1 LSCRSYDEV
10 LNQGYKMFEPEQSR
24 VSFPELEQDIIRFW
38 KEKRI
43 FERSVEQRENGD
55 LFILYEGPPTANA
68 SPGVHHIL
76 SRVFKDVI
84 PRYKA
89 MKGYRAPRKAGW
101 DTHGLPVE
109 LSIEKELG
117 FSSKEDIE
125 TYGVAEFNKRCR
137 ESVFRYVEEWNHLT
151 ERIGFWVDTEKAYKT
166 LEPSYI
172 ESCWWIIKQLWD
184 KGLIY
189 QGYKVTPHCPRCGT
203 SLSSHEVALG
213 YQEDTPDPSV
223 YIKFKVIPSLTPEN
237 KGQKRLN
244 ELLKEHKSVYLLAW
258 TTTPWTLPG
267 NTALAVAPEAEYV
280 VVKKD
285 DEYII
290 LASALLEQA
299 GLNDCEVVERLKGDD
314 LATINGVNY
323 EPLYNPH
330 QFGIERR
337 RFDERGALVLQ
348 ESRDGLQ
355 YKVIAADF
363 VSMEDGTGIVHIA
376 PAFGEDDFKVGM
388 HPDHCLD
395 FVRDYVGLDGVIQG
409 TYPFAGKF
417 VKDADPMILEDL
429 QSRGLLYRSE
439 TIRHTYPFCW
449 RCATPLLYYA
459 KPSWYIKT
467 TARKDRLISGNEEI
481 NWYPE
486 HIKHGR
492 FGDWLENNVDWA
504 FSRERYWGTPLPVW
518 RCENCGA
525 DECIGSWQ
533 ELGERTSD
541 ESMPKLIAKRIDARE
556 LDLHR
561 PYIDDIMI
569 DCSECGGIKKRV
581 PDVLDAWFDSG
592 AMPVASWEHDL
603 HEMSVEQAERMLRG
617 NHQFPAD
624 YICEAVD
631 QTRGWFYTLHAIS
644 ILLFDQPCY
653 RNVICLG
660 HILDAEG
667 EKMSKSKG
675 NVVQPAEVIDK
686 HGADALRWYLLTSSP
701 AGNPRR
707 FSTELVGEAQ
717 RRFLSTLWNVY
728 SFFVTYANIDKY
740 DPGKA
745 ADVPC
750 EAELDRWIISDL
762 NQLIADVDRAL
773 EGYNP
778 TEAGRRIQEFVED
791 LSNWYVRRSRRRFW
805 KSESDAD
812 KLSAYA
818 TLYQCLVTISKL
830 LAPLTPFIAE
840 AMYRNLVC
848 PCYPDAPES
857 VHLADF
863 PTADMS
869 KVDERLSEDIHLVM
883 KVCSLGRSARSKA
896 GIKVRQPLLR
906 VLVKARSKG
915 DKEGIERLKNSIL
928 EELNVKAV
936 EFVDSIG
943 DYCYV
948 EVESNVDLETSDDS
962 RLHKKGIIDLH
973 PDFDPKDF
981 VFKVKKG
988 HQTLAPASTFD
999 YVGKAG
1005 YSVAHEGGYFIAIDT
1020 EVTPELE
1027 DEGTAREIVH
1037 RLQSMRKNAGFDIAD
1052 YITTFYQRGETI
1064 DRVLDKWGDYIRR
1077 ETLST
1082 ELVEGIPG
1090 DAYSESHKIA
1100 KEQMVLGVKRNA

>member
-1 LSCRSYDEV
+1 
-10 LNQGYKMFEPEQSR
+10 MFEPVQSR

-89 MKGYRAPRKAGW
+89 MKGCRAPRKAGW

-137 ESVFRYVEEWNHLT
+137 ESVFRYVEEWNQLT

-213 YQEDTPDPSV
+213 YQEDTPDPSI
-223 YIKFKVIPSLTPEN
+223 YIKFKLDPSSIAGKPLENILKDADLTSKPA
-237 KGQKRLN
+237 
-244 ELLKEHKSVYLLAW
+244 YLLAW

-267 NTALAVAPEAEYV
+267 NTALAVAPDAEYSV
-280 VVKKD
+280 MEGAGD
-285 DEYII
+285 HII
-290 LASALLEQA
+290 MASRLVPIVGLEGYEEVGRVNGSDIA
-299 GLNDCEVVERLKGDD
+299 GVQ
-314 LATINGVNY
+314 Y
-323 EPLYNPH
+323 EPLFNPH
-330 QFGIERR
+330 QFGVERR
-337 RFDERGALVLQ
+337 RFQQGGDLVMQ
-348 ESRDGLQ
+348 EAQSDLR
-355 YKVIAADF
+355 YHVIAADF

-376 PAFGEDDFKVGM
+376 PSFGEDDYLAGQQN
-388 HPDHCLD
+388 DLD

-417 VKDADPMILEDL
+417 VKDVDPMILEDL

-467 TARKDRLISGNEEI
+467 TAKKERLISGNEEI

-486 HIKHGR
+486 HIKRGR

-518 RCENCGA
+518 RCESCGA

-533 ELGERTSD
+533 ELGEKTSD

-603 HEMSVEQAERMLRG
+603 HEMSVEQAERMLRS

-745 ADVPC
+745 GDVPC

-778 TEAGRRIQEFVED
+778 TEAGRRIQEFVD
-791 LSNWYVRRSRRRFW
+791 GLSNWYVRRSRRRFW

-818 TLYQCLVTISKL
+818 TLYQCLVTLSKL

-840 AMYRNLVC
+840 AIYRNLVC
-848 PCYPDAPES
+848 PCFLDAPES

-863 PTADMS
+863 PTSDPS
-869 KVDERLSEDIHLVM
+869 KVDELLGEDIHLAMTVA
-883 KVCSLGRSARSKA
+883 SLGRSARSKA
-896 GIKVRQPLLR
+896 GIKVRQPLQKVYIKTSSRAEREGLER
-906 VLVKARSKG
+906 VTLQ
-915 DKEGIERLKNSIL
+915 IL
-928 EELNVKAV
+928 EELNVKEI
-936 EFVDSIG
+936 EFVKNRKGFWEFDVELNTKEDDPDVDSYLSGYFNNPENNLQEFDKSDIVNLSIKHG
-943 DYCYV
+943 MR
-948 EVESNVDLETSDDS
+948 DDS
-962 RLHKKGIIDLH
+962 LLRSSRS
-973 PDFDPKDF
+973 FAQKD
-981 VFKVKKG
+981 K
-988 HQTLAPASTFD
+988 T
-999 YVGKAG
+999 G
-1005 YSVAHEGGYFIAIDT
+1005 YSTAQEGDYFIAIPTAYGPD
-1020 EVTPELE
+1020 LR

-1052 YITTFYQRGETI
+1052 YITTFYERGETV

>member
-1 LSCRSYDEV
+1 
-10 LNQGYKMFEPEQSR
+10 MFEPVQSR
-24 VSFPELEQDIIRFW
+24 VNFPELEQGIIRFW
-38 KEKRI
+38 QERRV
-43 FERSVEQRENGD
+43 FERSVEQRADGD

-89 MKGYRAPRKAGW
+89 MKGFRAPRKAGW

-125 TYGVAEFNKRCR
+125 TYGVAEFNRHCR
-137 ESVFRYVEEWNHLT
+137 DSVFRYVEEWNQLT
-151 ERIGFWVDTEKAYKT
+151 ERIGFWVDMEKAYRT

-213 YQEDTPDPSV
+213 YEDDTPDPSI
-223 YIKFKVIPSLTPEN
+223 YIKFRVIPSPISDYDYDKPN
-237 KGQKRLN
+237 KQKRLY
-244 ELLKEHKSVYLLAW
+244 ELARDKPAYLLAW

-267 NTALAVAPEAEYV
+267 NTALAVAPDAEYV

-285 DEYII
+285 YEYIV
-290 LASALLEQA
+290 LAAALLKQV
-299 GLNDCEVVERLKGDD
+299 GLDDCEVVERLKGDD
-314 LATINGVNY
+314 LATITGVNY

-355 YKVIAADF
+355 YRVIAADF

-376 PAFGEDDFKVGM
+376 PSFGEDDYLAGQQNG
-388 HPDHCLD
+388 LD
-395 FVRDYVGLDGVIQG
+395 FVRDYVGLDGIIQG
-409 TYPFAGKF
+409 DYPFAGKF
-417 VKDADPMILEDL
+417 VKEADPLILDDL
-429 QSRGLLYRSE
+429 KSRGLLYRSE

-459 KPSWYIKT
+459 KPSWYIRT
-467 TARKDRLISGNEEI
+467 TARKERLISGNEEI

-486 HIKHGR
+486 HIKRGR

-518 RCENCGA
+518 RCESCGA
-525 DECIGSWQ
+525 EECIGSWQ
-533 ELGERTSD
+533 ELRGKIAD
-541 ESMPKLIAKRIDARE
+541 ESMPKLIAKRIEARE

-569 DCSECGGIKKRV
+569 DCDCGGLKKRV

-603 HEMSVEQAERMLRG
+603 HDMTVEQAERMLSA

-644 ILLFDQPCY
+644 ILLFDRPCY

-667 EKMSKSKG
+667 EKMSKSRG
-675 NVVQPAEVIDK
+675 NVVQPAEVIDR

-707 FSTELVGEAQ
+707 FSAELVGEAQ

-740 DPGKA
+740 DPSKSG
-745 ADVPC
+745 DVPC

-762 NQLIADVDRAL
+762 NKLIDDVDRAL

-818 TLYQCLVTISKL
+818 TLYECLVTISKL
-830 LAPLTPFIAE
+830 MAPLTPFIAE

-869 KVDERLSEDIHLVM
+869 KVDQRLGEDIHM
-883 KVCSLGRSARSKA
+883 AMTIASLGRAARSKA
-896 GIKVRQPLLR
+896 GIKVRQPLSR
-906 VLVKARSKG
+906 VLIKARS
-915 DKEGIERLKNSIL
+915 EGEREGLERVKPQIL
-928 EELNVKAV
+928 EELNVKDI
-936 EFVDSIG
+936 E
-943 DYCYV
+943 YV
-948 EVESNVDLETSDDS
+948 ESEAIVDGVPNLQPSE
-962 RLHKKGIIDLH
+962 
-973 PDFDPKDF
+973 
-981 VFKVKKG
+981 
-988 HQTLAPASTFD
+988 
-999 YVGKAG
+999 
-1005 YSVAHEGGYFIAIDT
+1005 EGGCWIAIDT
-1020 EVTPELE
+1020 GVTPELA

-1037 RLQSMRKNAGFDIAD
+1037 RLQSMRKSAGFDIAD
-1052 YITTFYQRGETI
+1052 YITTFYERGENI
-1064 DRVLDKWGDYIRR
+1064 DRVLDRWGDYIKR

-1100 KEQMVLGVKRNA
+1100 GEQMKLGVRRNA